1 VLAQVTRF
9 LTGIEIHPGATI
21 GRRFFID
28 HGIGVV
34 IGETTDIGDDVML
47 YHGVTLGGRSL
58 NQGKRHP
65 TIGNL
70 VTIGAGAKV
79 LGPIQIG
86 DDSAIGANTVVN
98 HDVPADSIATGIPA
112 AGPAAH
118 SYATRTRGRSD
129 QLHRPRDVHLSRH
142 PTRQTCTALRSA
154 NVNPIHWAYT
164 RIFGKA
170 TNHPFA
176 RISDESTRLRTRL
189 GLAYLFVSLDIA
201 VVRYLADDVVVL
213 RWGNP
218 RERHRRRVLQRPTHE
233 YTRRLID
240 SVPRPFDGI
249 AVSPSG

>member
-1 VLAQVTRF
+1 MTLLSRLREDLDNARSHDPAARSHVENALVYSGLHAIWSYRLAHVLWSRPGWRGAARVLAQVTRF

-65 TIGNL
+65 TIGNR

-86 DDSAIGANTVVN
+86 DDSAIGANAVVT

-112 AGPAAH
+112 
-118 SYATRTRGRSD
+118 
-129 QLHRPRDVHLSRH
+129 QV
-142 PTRQTCTALRSA
+142 
-154 NVNPIHWAYT
+154 
-164 RIFGKA
+164 
-170 TNHPFA
+170 
-176 RISDESTRLRTRL
+176 
-189 GLAYLFVSLDIA
+189 
-201 VVRYLADDVVVL
+201 
-213 RWGNP
+213 
-218 RERHRRRVLQRPTHE
+218 RHRTATQREQGVDPTT
-233 YTRRLID
+233 YID
-240 SVPRPFDGI
+240 PAMYI
-249 AVSPSG
+249 